1 MTDDEHVKALRLLS
15 QTPSQRAKS
24 IARLDGRA
32 AALLILRARYLGL
45 RASRALYLASDLECI
60 PGSSYLD
67 AASRAALA
75 AGTIENYL
83 IPDAIKDIAGRQCRP
98 AI

>member
-83 IPDAIKDIAGRQCRP
+83 IPDAI
-98 AI
+98 